1 MHPRSSK
8 MAKKKPK
15 EVKPQV
21 SAEVIVD
28 YSDQASENMWD
39 LLQSSLLQ
47 RNWVVLDLAKLTSVN
62 NDYWMFVL
70 L

>member
-1 MHPRSSK
+1 MHPRLSK

-21 SAEVIVD
+21 SAEVIAE

-47 RNWVVLDLAKLTSVN
+47 RNWVFLDLAKLTSVN

>member
-1 MHPRSSK
+1 MHPRLSK

-47 RNWVVLDLAKLTSVN
+47 RNWVFLDLAKLTSVN